1 MKLGKGFINLN
12 EGENQT
18 LKITKVTYDEKYDK
32 CKVTFKDDRGG
43 SCTEQFLFT
52 GKNGKPNEVA
62 LNIFTTLAMCALNDF
77 DMQETEFDPQEL
89 EGCHVQADV
98 TKDIVTDEDTGRT
111 NTYYHVRN
119 FKVAEIDDADADEEE
134 DDEGLFD

>member
-1 MKLGKGFINLN
+1 MKLGKGFINLT

-18 LKITKVTYDEKYDK
+18 LKISKVTYDEKYDK
-32 CKVTFKDDRGG
+32 CKVTFKDDSGG

-62 LNIFTTLAMCALNDF
+62 LNIFTTLAMCAFNDF
-77 DMQETEFDPQEL
+77 TMQETEFEPQEL
-89 EGCHVQADV
+89 EGCEVIADV
-98 TKDIVTDEDTGRT
+98 TKDVVTDEDTGRT
-111 NTYYHVRN
+111 SIYYHVRN
-119 FKVAEIDDADADEEE
+119 FKPADTNSDDAE

>member
-1 MKLGKGFINLN
+1 MKLGKGFINLT
-12 EGENQT
+12 EGETQT
-18 LKITKVTYDEKYDK
+18 LHISKVSYDEKYDK

-62 LNIFTTLAMCALNDF
+62 LNIFTTLAMCAFNDF
-77 DMQETEFDPQEL
+77 TMQETEFDPQEL
-89 EGCHVQADV
+89 EGCDVVADV
-98 TKDIVTDEDTGRT
+98 TKDVVTDEDTGRT
-111 NTYYHVRN
+111 SIYYHVRN
-119 FKVAEIDDADADEEE
+119 FKVAEVDDDAEE

>member
-1 MKLGKGFINLN
+1 MKLGKGFINLT

-18 LKITKVTYDEKYDK
+18 LKISKVTYDEKYDK

-77 DMQETEFDPQEL
+77 GMQETEFDPQEL
-89 EGCHVQADV
+89 EDCYVQADV
-98 TKDIVTDEDTGRT
+98 IKDIVTDEDTGRT

-119 FKVAEIDDADADEEE
+119 FKVADLNDAEADEE